1 MGGTPA
7 VRVLLIDDDEDDFF
21 LTRDLLGD
29 IPNGGFE
36 LEWVSDYDAALE
48 AVGRGAHDVYLLDY
62 RLGRRTG
69 LDLLREARQRGYH
82 PAVIFLTGQ
91 GEREVDVAAM
101 EAGALDYLEKGH
113 LNSATLERAIR
124 YTLLQKRQA
133 DELERKVQ
141 ERTADLARANR
152 ALQAE
157 IITRRQVSEALHD
170 SEARFR
176 HLADAMPQ
184 IVWIIAADGT
194 LEYINRRWTEYTG
207 LTLEETRDRERVQE
221 VLYPGDQKR
230 IDLAAARGLRERVPY
245 QVEFRLKRA
254 GDGVYRWFLGRG
266 VPVLDEQGEI
276 VRWYGTSTDIND
288 QKKAEEELREADR
301 RKTQFLATLAHEL
314 RSPLPPIRNA
324 LEIMRLAHNEPDAVE
339 RGRAMIE
346 RQIKQLVR
354 LIDDLLDLSRISR
367 GKIELRKERIDAAT
381 VVQSAVETSQPLLDA
396 AEHHLTVALP
406 PEPLFLDADPTRLA
420 QVLINLLTNAAK
432 YTDPGGRIW
441 LRASREG
448 DRAVFSVRDTGIG
461 LAADQIPRIF
471 EMFTQVGRSE
481 ERSQG
486 GLGIGL
492 WLVRSLVELHGGS
505 VEVRSDG
512 PGQGSEFILRLPLEI
527 PRTKDP

>member
-1 MGGTPA
+1 
-7 VRVLLIDDDEDDFF
+7 
-21 LTRDLLGD
+21 
-29 IPNGGFE
+29 
-36 LEWVSDYDAALE
+36 
-48 AVGRGAHDVYLLDY
+48 
-62 RLGRRTG
+62 
-69 LDLLREARQRGYH
+69 
-82 PAVIFLTGQ
+82 
-91 GEREVDVAAM
+91 
-101 EAGALDYLEKGH
+101 
-113 LNSATLERAIR
+113 
-124 YTLLQKRQA
+124 
-133 DELERKVQ
+133 
-141 ERTADLARANR
+141 
-152 ALQAE
+152 
-157 IITRRQVSEALHD
+157 
-170 SEARFR
+170 
-176 HLADAMPQ
+176 
-184 IVWIIAADGT
+184 
-194 LEYINRRWTEYTG
+194 
-207 LTLEETRDRERVQE
+207 
-221 VLYPGDQKR
+221 
-230 IDLAAARGLRERVPY
+230 
-245 QVEFRLKRA
+245 
-254 GDGVYRWFLGRG
+254 
-266 VPVLDEQGEI
+266 
-276 VRWYGTSTDIND
+276 
-288 QKKAEEELREADR
+288 
-301 RKTQFLATLAHEL
+301 
-314 RSPLPPIRNA
+314 
-324 LEIMRLAHNEPDAVE
+324 MRLAHNEPDAVE

-346 RQIKQLVR
+346 RQVKQLVR

-461 LAADQIPRIF
+461 LTADQIPRIF

-492 WLVRSLVELHGGS
+492 WLVRSLVELHGGK